1 PQAPPPRERLQPRR
15 ALPQQP
21 QAAVR
26 KLADR
31 PPAPP
36 GGTARV
42 PRTRAV
48 LDADLAP
55 GDGLT
60 GQVVERLARAS
71 VGIAV
76 EISSTLEGVNRCGAV
91 TQHLRV
97 EEPQLVPGV
106 RVQRLELDCA
116 HVEVMCPAQ
125 PATSFLGR

>member
-1 PQAPPPRERLQPRR
+1 RVAPAPQAAPPRQRLQPRR

-26 KLADR
+26 KLAHR

-36 GGTARV
+36 GGT
-42 PRTRAV
+42 PRLPGTRTV

-55 GDGLT
+55 REGLT

-97 EEPQLVPGV
+97 EQP
-106 RVQRLELDCA
+106 ELI
-116 HVEVMCPAQ
+116 
-125 PATSFLGR
+125 